1 MSNYII
7 TQYSY
12 DKAKKLNLIIKS
24 SKNKGKKIDVYT
36 INNEFLH
43 SIGDIRYND
52 YPSYLSTSTYNKQ
65 YADERKRLYHIRHQK
80 GINIIN
86 SKQYLSANLL
96 W

>member
-12 DKAKKLNLIIKS
+12 DKAKKLNLIIKP

-43 SIGDIRYND
+43 SKIKLLVLFLNVI
-52 YPSYLSTSTYNKQ
+52 
-65 YADERKRLYHIRHQK
+65 AER
-80 GINIIN
+80 
-86 SKQYLSANLL
+86 AF
-96 W
+96 

>member
-12 DKAKKLNLIIKS
+12 DKADKLNLIIKS
-24 SKNKGKKIDVYT
+24 SKNKNKKIDVYD
-36 INNEFLH
+36 INDVLIQ
-43 SIGDIRYND
+43 SIGDINYND
-52 YPSYLSTSTYNKQ
+52 YPSYLSTYNKQ
-65 YADERKRLYHIRHQK
+65 YADERRRLYHIRHQK

>member
-12 DKAKKLNLIIKS
+12 DKAKQLNLIITQ
-24 SKNKGKKIDVYT
+24 SKNKNKKIDVYT
-36 INNEFLH
+36 INNEFIY

-52 YPSYLSTSTYNKQ
+52 YPNYCITYNKQ
-65 YADERKRLYHIRHQK
+65 YADERRRLYHIRHKK
-80 GINIIN
+80 GIDIVNT
-86 SKQYLSANLL
+86 KQYLSANLL

>member
-12 DKAKKLNLIIKS
+12 DQAKKLNLIIKV
-24 SKNKGKKIDVYT
+24 SKNKNKKIDVY
-36 INNEFLH
+36 NFDNEFIN

-52 YPSYLSTSTYNKQ
+52 YPNYCIQYNKE
-65 YADERKRLYHIRHQK
+65 YANERRRLYHIRHQK
-80 GINIIN
+80 NMNVIN
-86 SKQYLSANLL
+86 SKQYLSGNLL

>member
-12 DKAKKLNLIIKS
+12 DKAKQLNLIITQ
-24 SKNKGKKIDVYT
+24 SKNKRKKIDVYT
-36 INNEFLH
+36 INNEFIH

-52 YPSYLSTSTYNKQ
+52 YPTYVSTYNKE
-65 YADERKRLYHIRHQK
+65 YANERKRLYHIRHQK
-80 GINIIN
+80 NINIVN

>member
-7 TQYSY
+7 TDYSY
-12 DKAKKLNLIIKS
+12 NQAKKLNLIIKS

-52 YPSYLSTSTYNKQ
+52 YPNYCIVYNKK
-65 YADERKRLYHIRHQK
+65 YADERRRLYHIRRQK
-80 GINIIN
+80 NINVIN

>member
-12 DKAKKLNLIIKS
+12 DKAKQLNLIIKQ
-24 SKNKGKKIDVYT
+24 SKNKGKKIDVYDIDNT
-36 INNEFLH
+36 FLH

-52 YPSYLSTSTYNKQ
+52 YPNYCIIFNKQ

-80 GINIIN
+80 NINVIN

>member
-12 DKAKKLNLIIKS
+12 DQAKILNLIIKQ
-24 SKNKGKKIDVYT
+24 SKHKAKKIDVYD
-36 INNEFLH
+36 IHNNFLH
-43 SIGDIRYND
+43 SIGDIKYND
-52 YPSYLSTSTYNKQ
+52 YTTYLSTYNKE
-65 YADERKRLYHIRHQK
+65 YANERKRLYHIRHQK
-80 GINIIN
+80 NINIVN

>member
-1 MSNYII
+1 MSNYNI
-7 TQYSY
+7 TDYSY
-12 DKAKKLNLIIKS
+12 NQAKKLNLIIKPS
-24 SKNKGKKIDVYT
+24 INKNKKIDVYT

-52 YPSYLSTSTYNKQ
+52 YPNYCIIYNEK

-80 GINIIN
+80 IINVIN

>member
-1 MSNYII
+1 MSNYNI
-7 TQYSY
+7 TDYSY
-12 DKAKKLNLIIKS
+12 KQAKKLNLIIKQ
-24 SKNKGKKIDVYT
+24 SKNKGKKIDVYD

-52 YPSYLSTSTYNKQ
+52 YPSYLSTYNKQ

>member
-12 DKAKKLNLIIKS
+12 NKAKQLNLIIKQ
-24 SKNKGKKIDVYT
+24 SKNKDKKIDVYT

-52 YPSYLSTSTYNKQ
+52 YPSYLSTYNKN
-65 YADERKRLYHIRHQK
+65 YADQRRRLYHIRHQK
-80 GINIIN
+80 NINIVN